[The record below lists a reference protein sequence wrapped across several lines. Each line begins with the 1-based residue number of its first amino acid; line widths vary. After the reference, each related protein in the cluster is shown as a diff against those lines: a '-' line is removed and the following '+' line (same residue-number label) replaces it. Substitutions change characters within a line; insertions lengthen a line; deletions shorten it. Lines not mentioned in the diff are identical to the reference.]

1 MLTFCFLDSLRIWR
15 PCLDC
20 RRCLKWYGHDL
31 LNCPSRDPPCLSVL
45 PEDQEP
51 NFLVISLFTNFWRC
65 CGQDPSWTGLLSSS
79 GPGLEHPG

>member
-1 MLTFCFLDSLRIWR
+1 MCPIWTSRNVNLLLLRLSSGSWR

-31 LNCPSRDPPCLSVL
+31 LNCPSRDPPCAVL

-51 NFLVISLFTNFWRC
+51 AFLVISLLFLRWY
-65 CGQDPSWTGLLSSS
+65 GQDPS
-79 GPGLEHPG
+79 